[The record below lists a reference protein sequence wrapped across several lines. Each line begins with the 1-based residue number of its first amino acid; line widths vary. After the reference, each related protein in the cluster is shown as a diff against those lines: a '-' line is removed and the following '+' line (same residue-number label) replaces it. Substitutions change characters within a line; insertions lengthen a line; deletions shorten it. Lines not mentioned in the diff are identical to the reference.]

1 MDTIEKIKLRICVY
15 TCGTMRKIE
24 YEAASNGAIESTIF
38 DNLSLFEDEDNS
50 GKSLIKKEKQTLSKD
65 EINSFFNAIL
75 SLLKKE
81 ITIIP
86 LLETKSILTIYYS
99 TKGHKEILEDSNIN
113 ECVEAFLQTKFS
125 LNN

>member
-1 MDTIEKIKLRICVY
+1 MDAIEKIKLRISVY
-15 TCGTMRKIE
+15 NCGTMRKIE
-24 YEAASNGAIESTIF
+24 YVVASSGAIELTIF
-38 DNLSLFEDEDNS
+38 DNLSLFEDEDIS
-50 GKSLIKKEKQTLSKD
+50 GKDLIKKEKQTLSKD
-65 EINSFFNAIL
+65 EINSFFNEIL

-86 LLETKSILTIYYS
+86 LLETKSVLTIYYS

>member
-1 MDTIEKIKLRICVY
+1 MDTIETIKLRICVY

-24 YEAASNGAIESTIF
+24 YEAAINGAIESTIF
-38 DNLSLFEDEDNS
+38 DNLSLFEDEDIG
-50 GKSLIKKEKQTLSKD
+50 GKALLKKEKQTLSKD

-75 SLLKKE
+75 SLLRKE
-81 ITIIP
+81 ITIFP
-86 LLETKSILTIYYS
+86 MLETKSVLTIYYS
-99 TKGHKEILEDSNIN
+99 TRGHKEILEDSNIN

>member
-1 MDTIEKIKLRICVY
+1 M
-15 TCGTMRKIE
+15 
-24 YEAASNGAIESTIF
+24 
-38 DNLSLFEDEDNS
+38 
-50 GKSLIKKEKQTLSKD
+50 IKKEKQTLSKD
-65 EINSFFNAIL
+65 EINSFFNEIL

-86 LLETKSILTIYYS
+86 LLETKSVLTIYYS